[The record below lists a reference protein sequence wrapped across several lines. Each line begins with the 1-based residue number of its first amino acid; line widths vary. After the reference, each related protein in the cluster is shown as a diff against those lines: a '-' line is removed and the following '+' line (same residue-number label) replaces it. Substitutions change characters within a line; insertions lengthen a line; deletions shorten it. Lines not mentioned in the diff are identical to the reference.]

1 MDSALKQRLLGAAVL
16 IALAIIFVPMFFSSS
31 PPKQDSTTLSLSI
44 PPAPE
49 RNFETRNLS
58 VDATPKG
65 SAAPKPAKPV
75 PPDPN
80 KVATVNTDAPST
92 FEAPDHA
99 PPAATKPAPAPAPAA
114 PPAPSASKPG
124 ATPVLPPAPATDNE
138 GRFVVSL
145 GIYADAG
152 GAAALVAKVKKLGY
166 PAFAEATE
174 YQGKAAQRVRVGPY
188 ADRAAA
194 EGVRLKIKQA
204 EDKVPSSVV
213 DLGDRTKETAKA
225 DAGKT
230 DPGKGDAG
238 KGDAGKGDS
247 GKGES
252 GKAEANKSD
261 STKSDSKA
269 EPAKS
274 GDTPVPTVPADRAGG
289 YAVQVGAFKAE
300 DEANKLRD
308 RLRNGGVAAF
318 IEKAG
323 SGEQTMWKVR
333 AGPYV
338 DRVGA
343 DTALANIKQKFQ
355 ITGMITTQP

>member
-58 VDATPKG
+58 VDATAKAG
-65 SAAPKPAKPV
+65 TAPKPAKPV
-75 PPDPN
+75 PADPN
-80 KVATVNTDAPST
+80 KVATVNTGAPST
-92 FEAPDHA
+92 FETPDQAPA
-99 PPAATKPAPAPAPAA
+99 TATKPVSAPAPLPAPSTSKPVATPAPVPPPAPAA
-114 PPAPSASKPG
+114 
-124 ATPVLPPAPATDNE
+124 DNE

-213 DLGDRTKETAKA
+213 DLGDHTKETAKA

-230 DPGKGDAG
+230 DPGKGDPG
-238 KGDAGKGDS
+238 KGASGKGDS
-247 GKGES
+247 GKS
-252 GKAEANKSD
+252 DSSKSD
-261 STKSDSKA
+261 SSKSDSKA

-318 IEKAG
+318 IEKVG